1 LTNANAPSFDPLKSV
16 ALFAYSAQSPRC
28 VAIFFGD
35 AAVHSHAVKMICMTP
50 RALNGLFAVMLL
62 AALCVQATLCNAAPA
77 AGKADKAEASSSRH
91 WAIAIH
97 GGAGEGEWEHMDSA
111 TAAAYHD
118 ALGKAL
124 AAGAAVLEQHGKALD
139 AVEAAVKV
147 LEDDPLFNAGRGSA
161 FAADGGNEMDAAIMD
176 GATLS
181 AGSVA
186 DVQFTRHPIA
196 LARAIMEHTP
206 YVMMVGPG
214 ADAFSRAQGLEQQ
227 PPSFFFTEMRWQE
240 FASIMRASGHLIP
253 PRPAG
258 VGPEPKPAKKD
269 DPGSASLAAPAIGPR
284 IFAHRFGTVG
294 AVARDSEGHIA
305 AATSTGGMQ
314 GKLPGRVGDSPL
326 IGAGTY
332 ASDRS
337 CAVSGTGVGEY
348 FIRLT
353 LARQICTLVEQGQ
366 TAQEA
371 ADQMV
376 RTELP
381 ALKGG
386 EGGVIVLTPT
396 SSPIWSSNTL
406 GMFRARQVEG
416 GDPEI
421 HVK

>member
-1 LTNANAPSFDPLKSV
+1 MVSMTRPLRTLLVS
-16 ALFAYSAQSPRC
+16 AL
-28 VAIFFGD
+28 
-35 AAVHSHAVKMICMTP
+35 
-50 RALNGLFAVMLL
+50 LFT
-62 AALCVQATLCNAAPA
+62 TLC
-77 AGKADKAEASSSRH
+77 EASFPASTENPPEAKPSH
-91 WAIAIH
+91 GWAISIH
-97 GGAGEGEWEHMDSA
+97 GGAGESEWEHMNAA
-111 TAAAYHD
+111 TETAYHESL
-118 ALGKAL
+118 AKAL
-124 AAGAAVLEQHGKALD
+124 AAGSAVLKQHGSALD

-161 FAADGGNEMDAAIMD
+161 FAADGKNEMDAAIMN
-176 GATLS
+176 GATLA

-186 DVQFTRHPIA
+186 DVEFTRHPIS
-196 LARAIMEHTP
+196 LARAVMEHTP

-214 ADAFSRAQGLEQQ
+214 ADEFSRAQGLEQQ

-240 FASIMRASGHLIP
+240 FAAIMRASGRPVP

-258 VGPEPKPAKKD
+258 VP
-269 DPGSASLAAPAIGPR
+269 AAPVAANTPVLP

-294 AVARDSEGHIA
+294 AVARDGEGHLA

-332 ASDRS
+332 ASDHS

-353 LARQICTLVEQGQ
+353 LARQVCTLVEQGQ
-366 TAQEA
+366 TPQQA
-371 ADQMV
+371 ADHMIHS
-376 RTELP
+376 ELP

-386 EGGVIVLTPT
+386 EGGVIVMAPT
-396 SSPIWSSNTL
+396 GDPVWSSNTL
-406 GMFRARQVEG
+406 GMFRAREVEG
-416 GDPEI
+416 SAPEV

>member
-1 LTNANAPSFDPLKSV
+1 MIHPSRS
-16 ALFAYSAQSPRC
+16 
-28 VAIFFGD
+28 
-35 AAVHSHAVKMICMTP
+35 
-50 RALNGLFAVMLL
+50 LL
-62 AALCVQATLCNAAPA
+62 SAALLSLTLCNATLAASAANPPEAKPAPA
-77 AGKADKAEASSSRH
+77 HG

-97 GGAGEGEWEHMDSA
+97 GGAGESEWEHMDAA
-111 TAAAYHD
+111 TETAYHESL
-118 ALGKAL
+118 AKAL
-124 AAGAAVLEQHGKALD
+124 AAGSAVLKQHGSALD
-139 AVEAAVKV
+139 AVEAVVKV

-161 FAADGGNEMDAAIMD
+161 FAADGKNEMDAAIMN
-176 GATLS
+176 GATLA

-186 DVQFTRHPIA
+186 DVEFTRHPIS
-196 LARAIMEHTP
+196 LARAVMEHTP

-214 ADAFSRAQGLEQQ
+214 ADEFSRAQGLEQQ

-240 FASIMRASGHLIP
+240 FAAIMRASGRPVP

-258 VGPEPKPAKKD
+258 VP
-269 DPGSASLAAPAIGPR
+269 AAPVAANTPVLP

-294 AVARDSEGHIA
+294 AVARDGEGHLA

-332 ASDRS
+332 ASDHS

-353 LARQICTLVEQGQ
+353 LARQVCTLVEQGQ
-366 TAQEA
+366 TPQQA
-371 ADQMV
+371 ADHMIHS
-376 RTELP
+376 ELP

-386 EGGVIVLTPT
+386 EGGVIVMAPT
-396 SSPIWSSNTL
+396 GDPVWSSNTL
-406 GMFRARQVEG
+406 GMFRAREVEG
-416 GDPEI
+416 SAPEV